1 MPFFILTLKC
11 CYCNIKKILYF
22 FIIYLF
28 MLFQAVFRDRQ
39 LTGKYKPSKM
49 EYHQV
54 RPQFLV
60 KHIFSNKNISW
71 EGRFFLQKV
80 LIRLWSIFFYPKS
93 RYFSSKS
100 FSREGRYF
108 YPTTTRRESRYFSSK
123 RVSREGRYFF
133 PKSVR
138 REGRYFLQKGYIL
151 YLNNFTYC
159 NAPFTNSFSSVVN
172 PEWSIC
178 DF

>member
-80 LIRLWSIFFYPKS
+80 LIRLWSIFFSPKS

-100 FSREGRYF
+100 FSREGRYS
-108 YPTTTRRESRYFSSK
+108 PPKSVWRESRYFSK
-123 RVSREGRYFF
+123 KDTFCTWTTIHIVTPLLRTVSAVLLIRNDPFATF
-133 PKSVR
+133 KSS
-138 REGRYFLQKGYIL
+138 GSGSDDSD
-151 YLNNFTYC
+151 
-159 NAPFTNSFSSVVN
+159 PFYVY
-172 PEWSIC
+172 
-178 DF
+178 